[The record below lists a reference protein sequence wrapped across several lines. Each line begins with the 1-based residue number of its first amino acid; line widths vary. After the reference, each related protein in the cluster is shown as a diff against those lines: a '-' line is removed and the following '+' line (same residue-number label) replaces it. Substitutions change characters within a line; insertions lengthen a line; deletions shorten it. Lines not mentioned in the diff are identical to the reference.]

1 MRERSPVPCAQPSPR
16 GDAPSPLAFAKSC
29 KGGDVSVLDPAL
41 AWDVRCIYLFT
52 HTHTWGLGGCST
64 PHLSRSLGERR
75 RGRKRANPK
84 VRYALPA
91 SPPPGGATYSS
102 CPSPCA
108 PCALS
113 RRAPPPVGRSGG
125 RKKRELERARGSA
138 SGTVAGRQAVCR
150 VSGSCAKISRRCAA
164 TRDRP
169 GRLACIQGAKSK
181 PDSDLVKSIFFS
193 GSRTEEVA
201 RVP

>member
-1 MRERSPVPCAQPSPR
+1 MLRSGVAHLLSFLFLGPVGTLSPCIARNKNTSYNVINTVTYTR
-16 GDAPSPLAFAKSC
+16 
-29 KGGDVSVLDPAL
+29 V
-41 AWDVRCIYLFT
+41 
-52 HTHTWGLGGCST
+52 GGCST

-91 SPPPGGATYSS
+91 SPPPGGATYYS

-108 PCALS
+108 PCDLS

-150 VSGSCAKISRRCAA
+150 VSGSCAKISRRYAA